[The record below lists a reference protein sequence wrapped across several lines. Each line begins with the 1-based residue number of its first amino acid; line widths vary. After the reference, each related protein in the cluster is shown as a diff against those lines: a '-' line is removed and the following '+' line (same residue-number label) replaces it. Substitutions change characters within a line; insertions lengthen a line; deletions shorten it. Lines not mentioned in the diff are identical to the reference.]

1 LDNQT
6 LQEIIQAYGKVLL
19 TKPER
24 LLFTVPSALPESIL
38 PFPKQVIRKAL
49 AQVLLVWELDSD
61 IRDKLESGY
70 LLLDDF
76 IGDSDYSVLLEYE
89 KQVLAIVD
97 AKDDENLKKT
107 IQENPEIL
115 QMAKKVQK
123 NKKINRND
131 KSADINALRR
141 MVGITKQ

>member
-1 LDNQT
+1 MDNQK
-6 LQEIIQAYGKVLL
+6 LQEIIQAYGRVLL

-38 PFPKQVIRKAL
+38 PFPKHVIRKAL
-49 AQVLLVWELDSD
+49 AQVLLVWELDAD

-89 KQVLAIVD
+89 KEVLAIVD

-107 IQENPEIL
+107 IQDNPEIL
-115 QMAKKVQK
+115 QRAKKVQK
-123 NKKINRND
+123 YKKISRNE
-131 KSADINALRR
+131 KNADIYALRR
-141 MVGITKQ
+141 MVGIHKQ

>member
-1 LDNQT
+1 MFILDN
-6 LQEIIQAYGKVLL
+6 QEIIQAYGKFLL

-38 PFPKQVIRKAL
+38 PFPKHVIRKAL
-49 AQVLLVWELDSD
+49 AQVLLAWDLDPD

-76 IGDSDYSVLLEYE
+76 IGDSDYSVLLDYE
-89 KQVLAIVD
+89 KEVLANVD

-115 QMAKKVQK
+115 QRAKKVQK
-123 NKKINRND
+123 NKKISRNE
-131 KSADINALRR
+131 KNADINALRR
-141 MVGITKQ
+141 MVGITRQ

>member
-1 LDNQT
+1 MDNQT

-49 AQVLLVWELDSD
+49 AQVLLVWELDAD

-115 QMAKKVQK
+115 QMAKKIQK
-123 NKKINRND
+123 NKKINRNE
-131 KSADINALRR
+131 KNADINALRR

>member
-1 LDNQT
+1 MDNQT

-49 AQVLLVWELDSD
+49 AQVLLVWELDAD

-123 NKKINRND
+123 NKKVNRNE
-131 KSADINALRR
+131 KNADINALRR

>member
-1 LDNQT
+1 MDNQT

-49 AQVLLVWELDSD
+49 AQVLLVWELDTD

-123 NKKINRND
+123 NKKINRNE
-131 KSADINALRR
+131 KNADINALRR

>member
-1 LDNQT
+1 MDNQT

>member
-1 LDNQT
+1 MDNQT

-49 AQVLLVWELDSD
+49 AQVLLVWELDTD

-123 NKKINRND
+123 NKKVNRNE
-131 KSADINALRR
+131 KNADINALRR